1 MDAASEWPVRQIRR
15 HAMKMALIISV
26 VKLKDMV
33 EAILAQDKCK
43 TLLRCSNI

>member
-15 HAMKMALIISV
+15 HGMKMTLIISV

-33 EAILAQDKCK
+33 EAMPAQDRCK
-43 TLLRCSNI
+43 VLLQCSNK

>member
-15 HAMKMALIISV
+15 HVLKLTLIISV

-33 EAILAQDKCK
+33 EAITAQDRCK
-43 TLLRCSNI
+43 VLLQRSNK